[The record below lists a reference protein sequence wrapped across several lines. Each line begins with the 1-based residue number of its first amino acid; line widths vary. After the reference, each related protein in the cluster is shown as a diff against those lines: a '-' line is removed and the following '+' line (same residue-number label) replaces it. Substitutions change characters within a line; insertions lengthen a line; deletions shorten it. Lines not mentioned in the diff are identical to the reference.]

1 MPYLKVRGKV
11 YVAPVTNGTPGVFRD
26 VGNVDGLEVNLS
38 NEVYEHFEK
47 RTGNDLVDFRLSMK
61 NKAELKLVLQEFSKE
76 NMALAMYGQSTLI
89 ASSTVTAEAFPNP
102 VAVGDIVRLKKLR
115 ASSIVIKDSA
125 ATPATLVAGTDY
137 EVVSA
142 DHGTIKILNLGSYT
156 QPLKADYSAGTA
168 TNMNMFTG
176 SGQELWVKVDGK
188 NMADGGKSVLCEF
201 YKFSANPAATLSIIG
216 DSDITSFDLT
226 GSALYDATKETDTTL
241 GQFGRIV
248 QLY

>member
-1 MPYLKVRGKV
+1 MPYLKIRGKV

-38 NEVYEHFEK
+38 NEVYEHYEK
-47 RTGNDLVDFRLSMK
+47 RTGNDLIDFRLSTK
-61 NKAELKLVLQEFSKE
+61 NKAELKIVLQEFSKE
-76 NMALAMYGQSTLI
+76 NMALAMYGTSTLI
-89 ASSTVTAEAFPNP
+89 AASTVTAEAFPT

-142 DHGTIKILNLGSYT
+142 DHGTIKILSLGSYT
-156 QPLKADYSAGTA
+156 QPFKADYSAGTA

-188 NMADGGKSVLCEF
+188 NMADGGKPVLCEF
-201 YKFSANPAATLSIIG
+201 YKFSAAPTATLSIIA

-226 GSALYDATKETDTTL
+226 GSALYDGTKETDTTL